1 MRLIFDL
8 DGTLVDSHPGIQYAL
23 QQAVKKLYPWLNV
36 NTLKFKVGPPIR
48 SMFEGVFPK
57 VTATELDQLVVA
69 FREVYDKNAWKMT
82 NLYQNVRETLAI
94 FYTKGIPCYI
104 VTNKPEMA
112 TSRILAHLEIA
123 QFFVSVISPDS
134 RQIAFQNKEQMIRHL
149 LTQHNISPS
158 VAVYIGDSADDLL
171 AAESCGLEFIGVEYG
186 YGSLPE
192 EKNFLRVKSFTEL
205 LSVIQV

>member
-123 QFFVSVISPDS
+123 QFFVSTISPDS
-134 RQIAFQNKEQMIRHL
+134 RQVAFQNKEQMIRHL
-149 LTQHNISPS
+149 LTEHNISPS
-158 VAVYIGDSADDLL
+158 VAIYIGDSADDLL